1 MSGNPNPQHVPTD
14 GLGVAA
20 YVQVSGTGI
29 TSPSGGTTVHPGA
42 SGTNGQGIG
51 ATAGGTFPVAQY
63 ALTLSLSSA
72 GGFSNTCQL
81 TTTEVDVKNNAYSP
95 VGSPVYVSYGDPNN
109 AAGSPPAWYKPSA
122 FAGYTAEIVSVSSS
136 GLITSRGVGQAIV
149 EVSFPTFDNTLGNG
163 PSDINEAEPV
173 NFIYVQIIVTVIP

>member
-20 YVQVSGTGI
+20 YVQVAGTGI

-42 SGTNGQGIG
+42 SSNGQGIG

-81 TTTEVDVKNNAYSP
+81 TASAVDVKNNAYSP
-95 VGSPVYVSYGDPNN
+95 VGSFVYTSYGDPNN
-109 AAGSPPAWYKPSA
+109 AAGSPPSWYKPSA

-149 EVSFPTFDNTLGNG
+149 EVAFPTFDNTLGNG
-163 PSDINEAEPV
+163 PSDANEAEPV
-173 NFIYVQIIVTVIP
+173 NFIYAQIIVTVIA